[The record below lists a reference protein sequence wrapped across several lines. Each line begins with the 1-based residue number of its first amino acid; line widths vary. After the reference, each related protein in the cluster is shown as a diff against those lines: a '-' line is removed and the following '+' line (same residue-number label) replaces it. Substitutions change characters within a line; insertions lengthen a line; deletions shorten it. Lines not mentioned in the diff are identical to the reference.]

1 MAGKAPERVSARD
14 LERDLAL
21 PRPFMRKTLQMLQ
34 KAGYLRSV
42 KGKNGGFI
50 LALPTDK
57 IRLADLITLF
67 QGPVSMGDCL
77 FKKKIC
83 ECIRTCPLRRE
94 IKQIETM
101 ALSHLRG
108 VTVASLMKG

>member
-1 MAGKAPERVSARD
+1 MAGKAPARVSTSD
-14 LERDLAL
+14 LDRELHL
-21 PRPFMRKTLQMLQ
+21 PRPFMRKTFQILQ
-34 KAGYLRSV
+34 KAGYLTSL

-50 LALPTDK
+50 LQASADK
-57 IRLADLITLF
+57 IRLVDLIALF

-77 FKKKIC
+77 FKKKLC
-83 ECIRTCPLRRE
+83 ECVRTCPLRRE

-108 VTVASLMKG
+108 VTIASLMKG